1 MISIVSVS
9 SIFPMFRRCSLLG
22 TERIINTKS
31 TTVVDDI
38 IDELCNVIGVESI
51 NEKEEFSLYCIVEGE
66 TFTVPLSKDHYILD
80 VTTELQRD
88 GAIYYLIFCRYV
100 NKVQNTY
107 IPEGTNQLFYRS
119 VWHYPLRL
127 DNPLYI
133 EVVFN
138 QIAPDYLE
146 GLLLIMPGEQIEQ
159 DVVYDISKVAALL
172 HRAADMDQKPSI
184 KETKFLLPK
193 PALSAKDIKPPQWV
207 NMVRNVFNID
217 GF

>member
-1 MISIVSVS
+1 MSDRKIMQFPHYDTYHH
-9 SIFPMFRRCSLLG
+9 IF
-22 TERIINTKS
+22 
-31 TTVVDDI
+31 
-38 IDELCNVIGVESI
+38 
-51 NEKEEFSLYCIVEGE
+51 FS
-66 TFTVPLSKDHYILD
+66 
-80 VTTELQRD
+80 
-88 GAIYYLIFCRYV
+88 
-100 NKVQNTY
+100 
-107 IPEGTNQLFYRS
+107 RS

-207 NMVRNVFNID
+207 NMVIKCCLMGFFLKKLNVS
-217 GF
+217 